1 MACLLT
7 NCPFRHAS
15 PRLCRREQRRSRA
28 ARNLLSVGQG
38 VDNNPT
44 EPSFRR
50 LPMNTFSKIL
60 VVAAA
65 VAISGATVNSAFAH
79 GGHGGGS
86 GGGSYGGSYRP
97 SYGSYHSSYDYNAYD
112 DSSDYG
118 YGGSYGWNYR
128 GGYGHGG
135 HDRRR

>member
-1 MACLLT
+1 
-7 NCPFRHAS
+7 
-15 PRLCRREQRRSRA
+15 
-28 ARNLLSVGQG
+28 
-38 VDNNPT
+38 
-44 EPSFRR
+44 
-50 LPMNTFSKIL
+50 MNTFSKIL

-79 GGHGGGS
+79 GGHGGGF

-97 SYGSYHSSYDYNAYD
+97 SYGSYHSSYGSYQPYYGSYQSYDSYQPSYDYNAYD

-118 YGGSYGWNYR
+118 YGSSYGSDYH
-128 GGYGHGG
+128 GGYGHFSGG